1 MPSPTPTHTLPIRTQ
16 VSLSSRRGGNGY
28 EGGGQREHR
37 GKGEGAQEEAA
48 PEALVGY
55 YEYGYAENIVQYTC
69 KVNVAEVYA
78 EILRQHG
85 PQKLGIAHK
94 AGSVEVPRRGKYV
107 YAYGHYDA
115 AQGGYYHTAGKGAH
129 GIVVH
134 TLNSSQSTGYIRG
147 PLRQTGY
154 IITLAILDFNS
165 QAPFP
170 HLFLIKLPAAAKQA
184 MHSLFSSAAD
194 NPPPFVV

>member
-1 MPSPTPTHTLPIRTQ
+1 MHRQHIEAAHGAAAGYYHAVAHAHAYAAYQDAGQP
-16 VSLSSRRGGNGY
+16 VVEYRRGGNGY

-69 KVNVAEVYA
+69 KVDIAEVYA

-115 AQGGYYHTAGKGAH
+115 AQGGYKHTSGKGAH
-129 GIVVH
+129 GAVVH
-134 TLNSSQSTGYIRG
+134 KGFPPGFGLFFGARPNEQGTL
-147 PLRQTGY
+147 
-154 IITLAILDFNS
+154 
-165 QAPFP
+165 
-170 HLFLIKLPAAAKQA
+170 
-184 MHSLFSSAAD
+184 
-194 NPPPFVV
+194 